1 MLTANALSFAYSN
14 GAPALDQLTLA
25 IKRGEKLAILGAN
38 GAGKSTLLTMLNG
51 SLRPDAGQV
60 ELDGKPVGYDRA
72 GLLAL
77 RARVG
82 LVLQDPDDQLFAAT
96 VAEDVSFGPLNMGLS
111 ADQARRR
118 VEEALHSMGI
128 SALARRPTHMLSFG
142 QRKRVAIAGILAM
155 RPSVLLLD
163 EPLGALD
170 KKLRE
175 HTQFEIANIQHKTG
189 ITFVVVTH
197 DQEEAMTLASRIA
210 VMDRGVVRQIGTATD
225 VYEYPNSRFVA
236 GFIGS
241 INLFEGEVMSVTDG
255 LATVRVPQL
264 GIDVT
269 GLATRDMAAGQ
280 KIAAAI
286 RPEKIFISREPPQ
299 ADGNTLQGTVDD
311 LGYFGKD
318 SLYRIRLDT
327 GTILQVNSVN
337 ARRRPELERVAQW
350 EDKVW
355 LTFDPSAVILL
366 RD

>member
-163 EPLGALD
+163 EPMAGLDPQGATELMATLTALAD
-170 KKLRE
+170 DGS
-175 HTQFEIANIQHKTG
+175 A
-189 ITFVVVTH
+189 VVVATH
-197 DQEEAMTLASRIA
+197 DMDAAYGWADRIA
-210 VMDRGVVRQIGTATD
+210 IFSQGRIMIDGTPNLVFADAALVEKAGLRHPVIYQLVTSLIASGVLQADIDAPRDSA
-225 VYEYPNSRFVA
+225 
-236 GFIGS
+236 
-241 INLFEGEVMSVTDG
+241 G
-255 LATVRVPQL
+255 LA
-264 GIDVT
+264 
-269 GLATRDMAAGQ
+269 
-280 KIAAAI
+280 
-286 RPEKIFISREPPQ
+286 
-299 ADGNTLQGTVDD
+299 
-311 LGYFGKD
+311 
-318 SLYRIRLDT
+318 RL
-327 GTILQVNSVN
+327 
-337 ARRRPELERVAQW
+337 
-350 EDKVW
+350 
-355 LTFDPSAVILL
+355 LL
-366 RD
+366 HGR